1 MVGASH
7 TPAQSPGWTR
17 TTMDVQL
24 ANGSPAAP
32 AVDVSVRVGYD
43 GGSVEDT
50 EVIRI
55 IGWSDGAGDTF
66 ATGPIE
72 LSPDVSRQFV
82 FEARSDLAIDVE
94 TKLGDR

>member
-1 MVGASH
+1 MVAVSH
-7 TPAQSPGWTR
+7 EPAQSPGWTR
-17 TTMDVQL
+17 TTLDVQL
-24 ANGSPAAP
+24 ASGSPAAS

-50 EVIRI
+50 GVVRI
-55 IGWSDGAGDTF
+55 IGWSDGSGDTF
-66 ATGPIE
+66 APGPTE
-72 LSPDVSRQFV
+72 LTPDVVRQFV